1 MRVIYLSKTAPLL
14 LLPVGVTLIL
24 LMAGLVFRRR
34 VFFMVALGLLYT
46 GSIPLVG
53 RQALKLIEG
62 DAIRSLPQ
70 SAPSGDA
77 IVVLSGGRILAP
89 GTSKISEWTDAD
101 RFFGGVELYQAG
113 KAPLLVFTGGAAPW
127 EPSAPS
133 EGEILVGFA
142 RRYGVPAEA
151 VVTTGKVYNTA
162 EEAEA
167 VAHLLADRSHVR
179 PEAKKKMQSIL
190 LVTSAFHMSR
200 AKAQFES
207 NGFRVVAYPVDFL
220 VTSGRQITI
229 LDFLPSANAL
239 SQTELAIREFY
250 GRIFYQIRQAVRRN

>member
-1 MRVIYLSKTAPLL
+1 M
-14 LLPVGVTLIL
+14 GVTLIL
-24 LMAGLVFRRR
+24 LMAGLVLRRR
-34 VFFMVALGLLYT
+34 VFFIVALGVLYA

-53 RQALKLIEG
+53 RHALKLIEG
-62 DAIRSLPQ
+62 DAVRSPPQ

-77 IVVLSGGRILAP
+77 IVVLSGGRIVAP

-127 EPSAPS
+127 EPSATS

-142 RRYGVPAEA
+142 RRCGLPAEA
-151 VVTTGKVYNTA
+151 VVTTGRVYNTA

-167 VAHLLADRSHVR
+167 VAHLLAARSHVGS
-179 PEAKKKMQSIL
+179 EAKKKPQRLL
-190 LVTSAFHMSR
+190 LVTSAFHMPR
-200 AKAQFES
+200 AKAQFEAK
-207 NGFRVVAYPVDFL
+207 GFRVVAYPVDFL
-220 VTSGRQITI
+220 VSSEMQITI

-239 SQTELAIREFY
+239 SQTELAIRELY
-250 GRIFYQIRQAVRRN
+250 GRIFYQIRHTGR